1 MISPLNEPPP
11 PPQAVLTCHYSVH
24 CGFLGESEL
33 LPDAMPTLRRI
44 PCVAFQGA
52 NDMICPPATAS
63 ALRGGQERAVG
74 RGVDGATSSTDD
86 GAAAGPDGGADDGGA
101 DACRSGA
108 DGERRSP

>member
-1 MISPLNEPPP
+1 MPLLALSMNLH

-52 NDMICPPATAS
+52 NDMICPPATAW
-63 ALRGGQERAVG
+63 ALHRAWPEMVLHIK
-74 RGVDGATSSTDD
+74 TSSGHSMYDPKLMAGVLDATDRF
-86 GAAAGPDGGADDGGA
+86 ADEIERMK
-101 DACRSGA
+101 RS
-108 DGERRSP
+108 E